1 MSPRAEG
8 EVVVMLSRGGAP
20 SPPLPSSHQWGRER
34 SRLERPGY
42 WLIAG
47 SAAVVS
53 PGPLHR

>member
-53 PGPLHR
+53 P